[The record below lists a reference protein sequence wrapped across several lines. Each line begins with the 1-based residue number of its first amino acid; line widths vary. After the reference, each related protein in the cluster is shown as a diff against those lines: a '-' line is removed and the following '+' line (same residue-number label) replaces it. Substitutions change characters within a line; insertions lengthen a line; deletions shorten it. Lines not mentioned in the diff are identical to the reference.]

1 MEERNDGKDRLVV
14 DLRHDKRI
22 EIDGECRVGETR

>member
-1 MEERNDGKDRLVV
+1 MGERNDGKDRLVA

-22 EIDGECRVGETR
+22 QIDGKRRVGETR